1 MKTIRPIHPNKG
13 IEAKYRKQLKKLIA
27 DMNESYIFWLT
38 AGYRKNPPVM
48 AVDELPS
55 KTIKKYLSDLGERWL
70 KNFDAVIDAIVDG
83 MVNRQMKMT
92 STAFQKELKNAGWAV
107 DFKMTPAMKDIASA
121 TISENI
127 ALIKS
132 IPIDYHAKVQGAV
145 MRGYAAGHDLQAI
158 TKDIKNIYR
167 VTDNRAALI
176 ARDQV
181 SKLNSATT
189 AARQQEVG
197 IKQAIWLHS
206 TAGKKPR
213 PDHVKANNQV
223 YDVDKGM
230 LLDDGWVHPGY
241 LINCRCTCRA
251 VLPF

>member
-1 MKTIRPIHPNKG
+1 MPKTLRPIHPNKG
-13 IEAKYRKQLKKLIA
+13 IEAKYRKQIKRLIA
-27 DMNESYIFWLT
+27 DMNESYLYWLA
-38 AGYRKNPPVM
+38 AGYKKNPPL
-48 AVDELPS
+48 AIDELPS
-55 KTIKKYLSDLGERWL
+55 NTIKKYLNDLAQRWL
-70 KNFDAVIDAIVDG
+70 DNFDGVVAAIVDG
-83 MVNRQMKMT
+83 MVNKQMKMT
-92 STAFQKELKNAGWAV
+92 TTAFQKELKDAGWAI
-107 DFKMTPAMKDIASA
+107 DFKMTPAMKDIANASIA
-121 TISENI
+121 ENV

-145 MRGYAAGHDLQAI
+145 MRGYAAGHDLAAI
-158 TKDIKNIYR
+158 TKDLKNIYR
-167 VTDNRAALI
+167 ITNNRAKLI

-189 AARQQEVG
+189 KARQLEIGV
-197 IKQAIWLHS
+197 KEAIWMHS

-213 PDHVKANNQV
+213 PDHVKADGKK
-223 YDVDKGM
+223 YDVEKGM